1 LSSLSSNRY
10 ISFLVGEALFLT
22 GDDTFFRVLLLVGL
36 AFFCMSI
43 MSIYLLGL
51 AHDVLAW
58 ATDGLSNLVLRTS
71 EPQHGLMAGDTAT
84 RRRWWLP
91 WCSGCFCR

>member
-1 LSSLSSNRY
+1 MSSLSSN
-10 ISFLVGEALFLT
+10 IGEALFLT
-22 GDDTFFRVLLLVGL
+22 GDDTFFRVLLLSGL

-43 MSIYLLGL
+43 MSICLLGL

-58 ATDGLSNLVLRTS
+58 VTDGLSDLVLRTS
-71 EPQHGLMAGDTAT
+71 ELEHGLMAGDTAT

-91 WCSGCFCR
+91 WCSRCFCW